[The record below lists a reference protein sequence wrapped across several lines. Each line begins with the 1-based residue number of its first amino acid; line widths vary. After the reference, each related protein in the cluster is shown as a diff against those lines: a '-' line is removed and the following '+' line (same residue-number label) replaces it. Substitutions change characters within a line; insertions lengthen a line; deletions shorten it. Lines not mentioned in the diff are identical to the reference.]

1 METHKRTIVKTI
13 LFRLW
18 ELLTTYILLIIL
30 GIQSDEALTSA
41 IIMNIVWTIGYY
53 VYERIWI
60 MINWGKSE
68 IK

>member
-1 METHKRTIVKTI
+1 MIETHKRTLVKTI

-30 GIQSDEALTSA
+30 GIQSQEALTSA

-53 VYERIWI
+53 FYERIWV
-60 MINWGKSE
+60 MINWGKL
-68 IK
+68 